1 MSKEDSPVRR
11 IKSQYVN
18 EYHEQLKRSQQ
29 RKKYLM
35 GRLTI
40 ATVLMIVIV
49 SFLIVYHLGQW
60 TTYADKKQEYEQLS
74 TESTQL
80 EAEKDSLLEEIN
92 LLKDDDYI
100 LDIARTNYFLSK
112 DGELIFQIEEDDSQS
127 Y

>member
-18 EYHEQLKRSQQ
+18 EYHEQLKRSQLQ
-29 RKKYLM
+29 KKYLM
-35 GRLTI
+35 RRLTI
-40 ATVLMIVIV
+40 ATVLMTVIV
-49 SFLIVYHLGQW
+49 GFLFVYHLGQR
-60 TTYADKKQEYEQLS
+60 TTYVDKKQEYEQLANDA
-74 TESTQL
+74 TQL
-80 EAEKDSLLEEIN
+80 EAEKERLLEEIN

-112 DGELIFQIEEDDSQS
+112 DGELIFQIDEGNSQS

>member
-18 EYHEQLKRSQQ
+18 EYHEQLKRSQL

-35 GRLTI
+35 RRLTI
-40 ATVLMIVIV
+40 ATVLMTVIV
-49 SFLIVYHLGQW
+49 GFFFVYHFGQRA
-60 TTYADKKQEYEQLS
+60 TYADKKQEYEQLS
-74 TESTQL
+74 NEAAQL
-80 EAEKDSLLEEIN
+80 KAEKDSLLEEIN